1 LCPFRPFDLQ
11 SFSSSLSFVA
21 SVKGHDLLLWRKYK
35 LDWSYAIGELF
46 IVVAGVLIALAIDQ
60 WNTDRL
66 ERADE
71 KTVVARLLDDLRLD
85 VSSFDFRLDHVIQ
98 KEDSLLRV
106 RQVLAKQR
114 TEEPAQFLE
123 DVISG
128 ADFGWNQGGA
138 NRATYNDL
146 VGAGKVSII
155 RDSEIRLLISTYY
168 EYIAGEKPRMDERE
182 TAYPGLSYQLVPRQ
196 RVEPA
201 TVDVLVEERIL
212 EQGLSEDALRSI
224 VDDVVKSSIGRHVT
238 AEINLARF
246 ILSITLD
253 SKKRALELLE
263 ALEAY
268 QRALE

>member
-1 LCPFRPFDLQ
+1 M
-11 SFSSSLSFVA
+11 
-21 SVKGHDLLLWRKYK
+21 
-35 LDWSYAIGELF
+35 
-46 IVVAGVLIALAIDQ
+46 LIALAIGQ

-66 ERADE
+66 ERAEE
-71 KTVVARLLDDLRLD
+71 KAVVARLLDDLRLD

-98 KEDSLLRV
+98 KEESLLRV

-114 TEEPAQFLE
+114 TEEPTQFLE

-138 NRATYNDL
+138 NRTTYNDL
-146 VGAGKVSII
+146 LGAGEVSII
-155 RDSEIRLLISTYY
+155 RDSELRLLISAYY
-168 EYIAGEKPRMDERE
+168 AYIAGQNPRMDERE

-196 RVEPA
+196 LEPA
-201 TVDVLVEERIL
+201 TVDVVVYERTL
-212 EQGLSEDALRSI
+212 EQGLSEDALGSI

-246 ILSITLD
+246 IRSITLD
-253 SKKRALELLE
+253 SKKQVFKLVE

>member
-1 LCPFRPFDLQ
+1 MF
-11 SFSSSLSFVA
+11 
-21 SVKGHDLLLWRKYK
+21 WRRFK
-35 LDWSYAIGELF
+35 LNWSYAIGELF
-46 IVVAGVLIALAIDQ
+46 IVVAGVLIALAIGQ

-66 ERADE
+66 ERAEE
-71 KTVVARLLDDLRLD
+71 KAVVARLLDDLRLD

-98 KEDSLLRV
+98 KEESLLRV

-114 TEEPAQFLE
+114 TEEPARFLK

-138 NRATYNDL
+138 NRATYNYL
-146 VGAGKVSII
+146 LGAGKVSII
-155 RDSEIRLLISTYY
+155 RDSELRLLISTYY

-196 RVEPA
+196 RVEPSA
-201 TVDVLVEERIL
+201 VDVLVEERTL
-212 EQGLSEDALRSI
+212 EQGLSEDALSSI
-224 VDDVVKSSIGRHVT
+224 VDDVVNSFIGRHVT

-246 ILSITLD
+246 IRSITLD
-253 SKKRALELLE
+253 SKKQVLKVLE

-268 QRALE
+268 QRRFE

>member
-1 LCPFRPFDLQ
+1 M
-11 SFSSSLSFVA
+11 
-21 SVKGHDLLLWRKYK
+21 LWRKSK

-71 KTVVARLLDDLRLD
+71 KAVVARLLDDLRLD

-114 TEEPAQFLE
+114 TEEPARFLE

-196 RVEPA
+196 GVGP
-201 TVDVLVEERIL
+201 TIDFLVEESAL
-212 EQGLSEDALRSI
+212 EQGLLEDALRSI
-224 VDDVVKSSIGRHVT
+224 VDDVLKSPIGLHVT

-246 ILSITLD
+246 IRSITLD
-253 SKKRALELLE
+253 SKKRAFELLE